1 MKLEKV
7 QFITHSNSNID
18 YFQSAVLALKG
29 GLRFIQLRM
38 KDSNR
43 EELISTGKRIK
54 EECDKYNSLFI
65 LDDHV
70 ELVNEIGA
78 NGVHLGKEDMPI
90 KEARKI
96 LGKDKIIGG
105 TANNF
110 EDIVKHYNDGA
121 DYIGLGPLRY
131 TNTKK
136 KLSPILGF
144 EGYRNIIEKCKTQ
157 GIDIP
162 IYAIGG
168 IRIEDIEGLKRIG
181 VFGIAISSLILESED
196 SETTINE
203 INKIIK

>member
-7 QFITHSNSNID
+7 QFITHSNYNID

-144 EGYRNIIEKCKTQ
+144 EGYREIIEKCKTQ

-168 IRIEDIEGLKRIG
+168 IRIEDIEELKRIG

>member
-29 GLRFIQLRM
+29 RLRFIQLRM

-110 EDIVKHYNDGA
+110 EDIVKHFNDGA

-144 EGYRNIIEKCKTQ
+144 EGYREIIEKCKTQ

-168 IRIEDIEGLKRIG
+168 IRIEDIEELKRIG

>member
-144 EGYRNIIEKCKTQ
+144 EGYREIIEKCKTQ

-168 IRIEDIEGLKRIG
+168 IRIEDIEELKRIG

>member
-7 QFITHSNSNID
+7 QFITHSNYNID

-90 KEARKI
+90 KKARKI
-96 LGKDKIIGG
+96 LGDNKIIGG

-136 KLSPILGF
+136 KLSPVLGF

-168 IRIEDIEGLKRIG
+168 IRIEDIEELKRIG

>member
-7 QFITHSNSNID
+7 QFITHSNYNID

-110 EDIVKHYNDGA
+110 EDIVKHFNDGA

-136 KLSPILGF
+136 KLSPVLGF
-144 EGYRNIIEKCKTQ
+144 EGYREIIEKCKTQ

>member
-78 NGVHLGKEDMPI
+78 NGVHLGKEDMLI

-110 EDIVKHYNDGA
+110 EDIVKHFNDGA

-136 KLSPILGF
+136 KLSPVLGF

-168 IRIEDIEGLKRIG
+168 IRIEDIEELKQIG
-181 VFGIAISSLILESED
+181 IFGIAISSLILESKN

>member
-136 KLSPILGF
+136 KLSPVLGF

-168 IRIEDIEGLKRIG
+168 IRIEDIEELKRIG

>member
-7 QFITHSNSNID
+7 QFITHSNYNID

-110 EDIVKHYNDGA
+110 EDIVKHFNDGA

-144 EGYRNIIEKCKTQ
+144 EGYREIIEKCKTQ

>member
-168 IRIEDIEGLKRIG
+168 IRIEDLEELKQIG
-181 VFGIAISSLILESED
+181 IFGIAISSLILESKN

>member
-144 EGYRNIIEKCKTQ
+144 EGYREIIEKCKTQ

>member
-7 QFITHSNSNID
+7 QFITHSNYNID

-54 EECDKYNSLFI
+54 EECDKCNSLFI

-110 EDIVKHYNDGA
+110 EDIVKHFNDGA

-136 KLSPILGF
+136 KLSPVLGF

-168 IRIEDIEGLKRIG
+168 IRIEDIEELKQIG
-181 VFGIAISSLILESED
+181 IFGIAISSLILESKN

>member
-7 QFITHSNSNID
+7 QFITHSNYNID

-136 KLSPILGF
+136 KLSPVLGF

-181 VFGIAISSLILESED
+181 VFGIAISSLILESKN

>member
-168 IRIEDIEGLKRIG
+168 IRIEDIEELKQIG
-181 VFGIAISSLILESED
+181 IFGIAISSLILESED

>member
-18 YFQSAVLALKG
+18 YFQSAILALKG

-43 EELISTGKRIK
+43 DELISTGKRIK

-90 KEARKI
+90 KVARKI

-136 KLSPILGF
+136 KLSPVLGF

-181 VFGIAISSLILESED
+181 VFGIAISSLILESKN

>member
-110 EDIVKHYNDGA
+110 EDIVKHFNDGA

-136 KLSPILGF
+136 KLSPVLGF

-168 IRIEDIEGLKRIG
+168 IRIEDIEELKRIG

>member
-7 QFITHSNSNID
+7 QFITHSNYNID

-136 KLSPILGF
+136 KLSPVLGF

-168 IRIEDIEGLKRIG
+168 IRLEDIEGLKQIG
-181 VFGIAISSLILESED
+181 VFGIAKSSLILESED

>member
-7 QFITHSNSNID
+7 QFITHSNYNID

-110 EDIVKHYNDGA
+110 EDIVKHFNDGA

-136 KLSPILGF
+136 KLSPVLGF

-168 IRIEDIEGLKRIG
+168 IRIEDIEELKQIG
-181 VFGIAISSLILESED
+181 IFGIAISSLILESKN

>member
-96 LGKDKIIGG
+96 LGDNKIIGG

>member
-110 EDIVKHYNDGA
+110 EDIVKHFNDGA

-144 EGYRNIIEKCKTQ
+144 EGYREIIEKCKTQ

>member
-1 MKLEKV
+1 MKLEKI

-90 KEARKI
+90 KVARKI

-144 EGYRNIIEKCKTQ
+144 EGYREIIEKCKTQ

>member
-7 QFITHSNSNID
+7 QFITHSNYNID

-110 EDIVKHYNDGA
+110 EDIVKHFNDGA

-136 KLSPILGF
+136 KLSPVLGF

-168 IRIEDIEGLKRIG
+168 IRIEDIEELKRIG

>member
-136 KLSPILGF
+136 KLSPVLGF
-144 EGYRNIIEKCKTQ
+144 EGYREIIEKCKTQ

-168 IRIEDIEGLKRIG
+168 IRIEDIEELKRIG

>member
-7 QFITHSNSNID
+7 QFITHSNYNID

-136 KLSPILGF
+136 KLSPVLGF

-168 IRIEDIEGLKRIG
+168 IRIEDIEELKQIG
-181 VFGIAISSLILESED
+181 IFGIAISSLILESED